1 MEWNSLRPLPRSD
14 LPGQSEHVD
23 QRLVPWRRDQ
33 PVSIR
38 TPDQNARTTDRYCGL
53 PVDIPKESNPGK
65 QGILAGTW
73 SRTLQSGI
81 TPRRR
86 RQEGVNLL
94 QGIGRLVSH
103 SGVLQKRDVTTPY
116 STCLFGP
123 PCMLMGFHAR
133 PKRFLQ
139 LHCER
144 CRLTVS

>member
-1 MEWNSLRPLPRSD
+1 MECKSHYHLPRPD
-14 LPGQSEHVD
+14 LPSQSEHVD
-23 QRLVPWRRDQ
+23 QRLAPWRRDQ

-38 TPDQNARTTDRYCGL
+38 TRDQDARTTDRYCCV
-53 PVDIPKESNPGK
+53 PVDIPKEPNPGK

-73 SRTLQSGI
+73 SRPLKPGI
-81 TPRRR
+81 TSHRV